1 VSLKER
7 GRVLGTFLAREGNHL
22 TSVTSDLPP
31 VPRATDS
38 ELLEL
43 MAAGDREAF
52 GALFRRYQTLVYRFA
67 RQMTGSKEA
76 AEDVTQEVFIALAEN
91 AGRYDV
97 DLGSL
102 GTYLYGIARN
112 LVRQRYKR
120 AKIEANV
127 VPLEDGASASLAITS
142 NPVDDLAR
150 AERIR
155 ALRHAILL
163 LPVRYREVIVL
174 CELNDLPYEQAARI
188 VGCPVG
194 TIRSRLSRAKMMLV
208 ERCRRLARTETAKGT
223 HKVQGQCLKLIINGD

>member
-1 VSLKER
+1 
-7 GRVLGTFLAREGNHL
+7 
-22 TSVTSDLPP
+22 
-31 VPRATDS
+31 
-38 ELLEL
+38 
-43 MAAGDREAF
+43 MAGGDREAF
-52 GALFRRYQTLVYRFA
+52 GALFHRYQSLVYRFA

-76 AEDVTQEVFIALAEN
+76 AEDVTQEVFIALAGN
-91 AGRYDV
+91 VGRYDV
-97 DLGSL
+97 HLASL

-120 AKIEANV
+120 AKIEGNV
-127 VPLEDGASASLAITS
+127 VPLADGVSASLTTSS
-142 NPVDDLAR
+142 NPVDDIAR

-155 ALRHAILL
+155 ALRRAILL

-208 ERCRRLARTETAKGT
+208 ERCRRLASTATADGT
-223 HKVQGQCLKLIINGD
+223 HKVQPQCLRLIVNGD

>member
-1 VSLKER
+1 
-7 GRVLGTFLAREGNHL
+7 
-22 TSVTSDLPP
+22 VTSDLPP
-31 VPRATDS
+31 APRATDS

-52 GALFRRYQTLVYRFA
+52 GALFRRYQSLVYRFA

-127 VPLEDGASASLAITS
+127 VPLEDGASASLTTTS
-142 NPVDDLAR
+142 NPVDDIAR

-155 ALRHAILL
+155 ALRRAILL

-208 ERCRRLARTETAKGT
+208 ERCRRLATTARSEST
-223 HKVQGQCLKLIINGD
+223 HKVQPQCLKLIINGD

>member
-1 VSLKER
+1 M
-7 GRVLGTFLAREGNHL
+7 
-22 TSVTSDLPP
+22 
-31 VPRATDS
+31 AT
-38 ELLEL
+38 
-43 MAAGDREAF
+43 GDREAF
-52 GALFRRYQTLVYRFA
+52 GALFRRYQSLVYRFA

-91 AGRYDV
+91 AGRYNA

-112 LVRQRYKR
+112 LVRRRYKR
-120 AKIEANV
+120 AKIEANAV
-127 VPLEDGASASLAITS
+127 SLDGGPSDSLMTTSDPL
-142 NPVDDLAR
+142 DDLAR

-155 ALRHAILL
+155 AVRRAILL
-163 LPVRYREVIVL
+163 LPVRYREVLVL

-208 ERCRRLARTETAKGT
+208 ERCRRVASRGTAEGT
-223 HKVQGQCLKLIINGD
+223 NRVQRQCLKLIINGD